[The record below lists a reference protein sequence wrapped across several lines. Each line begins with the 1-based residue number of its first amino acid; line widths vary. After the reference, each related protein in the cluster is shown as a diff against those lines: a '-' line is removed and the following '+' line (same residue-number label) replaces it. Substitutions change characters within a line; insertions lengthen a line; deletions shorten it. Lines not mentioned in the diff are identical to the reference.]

1 VRLHE
6 IPALSEVKQY
16 IKVFIDFVITY
27 PSLSIVVS
35 FLLILVL
42 MFILRKPIENFCT
55 YTRSCQLSTIIRVLG
70 VAVLAAFLLVKLILA
85 ANKSK
90 PEFIEVASGQTI
102 LSEDY
107 ILNWRYAGAVEGTK
121 FRVDLE
127 NPTTRSRK
135 TFNTSSLHQTLPSD
149 GPLALTVT
157 AVNPDGME
165 SSSDPLHISVY
176 RDSIERIKAT
186 HVLKVGVHED
196 NSAGVFC
203 YTNVASGKLD
213 GVDIALAK
221 RLAEALARKWNIEPL
236 DVKAIHYPW
245 DGVIFEPNNYNVD
258 MAIASISIKDDRAQQ
273 IDFSDPYLETQLAIV
288 QSRDTVKSTTPLF
301 NLFDFFTLRTIGVHQ
316 ETTSDDLA
324 KHLKGFIPHLA
335 IKTATSNIQLFG
347 WLGEKK
353 VDAVIYDY
361 DRTHAEVGNHPSWV
375 SRKINYEGLALKK
388 ERYGITFARINGPF
402 RDVINSILPSIN
414 VENLIKEYA
423 ARLGDIKPIPVAS
436 DRPVIEPDGARA
448 VAQSSVIPEA
458 QLSQ

>member
-1 VRLHE
+1 LEEDVRLTE
-6 IPALSEVKQY
+6 IPALSEIRQY
-16 IKVFIDFVITY
+16 IKAFIDFVISY
-27 PSLSIVVS
+27 PTLSVVVS
-35 FLLILVL
+35 FLLILVF
-42 MFILRKPIENFCT
+42 MFVLRKPIENFCI
-55 YTRSCQLSTIIRVLG
+55 YTKSCQLPTIIRALG
-70 VAVLAAFLLVKLILA
+70 IAVLAAFLLVKVILGVYQ
-85 ANKSK
+85 SK
-90 PEFIEVASGQTI
+90 PEFIDVSSGQTI

-107 ILNWRYAGAVEGTK
+107 ILNWRYGGAVEGTK
-121 FRVDLE
+121 FRVVLD
-127 NPTTRSRK
+127 NPRTGSK
-135 TFNTSSLHQTLPSD
+135 KIFQTSSLHQTLPSD
-149 GPLALTVT
+149 GPLTVTVT
-157 AVNPDGME
+157 AMNPDGME
-165 SSSDPLHISVY
+165 SSSEPLRLSVY

-186 HVLKVGVHED
+186 HVLRVGVHED

-203 YTNVASGKLD
+203 YMNVMSGKLD

-221 RLAEALARKWNIEPL
+221 QLADALARKWNIEAL
-236 DVKAIHYPW
+236 AVKTIHYPW
-245 DGVIFEPNNYNVD
+245 DAVIFEPNNYNVD
-258 MAIASISIKDDRAQQ
+258 MAIASISIKEDRAQL

-288 QSRDTVKSTTPLF
+288 QFRNTVKTTTPLF
-301 NLFDFFTLRTIGVHQ
+301 NLFDFFSLRTIGVHQ

-324 KHLKGFIPHLA
+324 KYLKGIIPQLA

-423 ARLGDIKPIPVAS
+423 ARLGDVKPTQVAS
-436 DRPVIEPDGARA
+436 DRPAA
-448 VAQSSVIPEA
+448 SQSSVIAEA
-458 QLSQ
+458 QLP